1 MNKMEE
7 RIKQYETLNR
17 ISKQG
22 GIAFFGS
29 SYFAGMNVEELA
41 ADSGIGA
48 PMYNRS
54 LENLR
59 IDAAERILASCL
71 GGLAP
76 SRIFINIGES
86 DLASHDFEMQEF
98 LNRFEWLLLSLHRN
112 CRGCRLYIVSVISNR
127 RNAAELNERLKNL
140 SGNLGCTFID
150 VASAEHDALACVR
163 IFNMLK
169 PYMRQFPVGFADAMH
184 YQAV

>member
-1 MNKMEE
+1 MDKMEE

-22 GIAFFGS
+22 GIVFFGS

-59 IDAAERILASCL
+59 IGGTERILHSCIE
-71 GGLAP
+71 GLRP

-86 DLASHDFEMQEF
+86 DLAAHDFDMQAF

-112 CRGCRLYIVSVISNR
+112 CTGCQLYIVSVVSSR
-127 RNAAELNERLKNL
+127 RNAPELNARLKTL
-140 SGNLGCTFID
+140 ADTLGCTFID
-150 VASAEHDALACVR
+150 VSSVEHDALACVR

-169 PYMRQFPVGFADAMH
+169 PYMRQFPVNFADAMH